1 MPVSIGGHLV
11 ARALAK
17 AGVRCVFTLCGGHI
31 APIYDGCL
39 REGID
44 IVDTRHEQAAAH
56 AADAWA
62 RLSRTVGVAIV
73 TAGPGVT
80 DAVTGVANAMLAQS
94 PLLVL
99 GGAAELR
106 LTGRGAL
113 QEMEQL
119 PLMRSITKWA
129 ATVTD
134 ARRLPEM
141 VATAIRHA
149 TTGVRGPVFLE
160 LPFDVLTAQVE
171 DAHLPPLPPPVET
184 GASPADFALVDRAG
198 QLLAAAE
205 KPVLFVG
212 SQAWW
217 DDASEVLREFVN
229 RVGVPTVMNGM
240 GRGTLPAS
248 NPHALNLARKKA
260 FRDTDCIIVVGT
272 PLDFRVGFGAGINAP
287 AKLIQ
292 IDRDPA
298 QLGKNRAVD
307 VGLVGDARA
316 ILAQLEAAALKHG
329 ALPQRYASWCASLL
343 TAEEKARAELAQWE
357 RADTR
362 PINHYRFARAIADA
376 IDEDT
381 IVIGDGGDCVAL
393 AARVLA
399 PERPGHWLDPG
410 PLGCLGV
417 GAPFALAAKKMYPN
431 KKVLVISGDGSFGLN
446 GFDFES
452 CVRFRLP
459 VTVVVGNDAAWGQIR
474 GPQVMIF
481 GAERAPATKLL
492 PTRYDKVVEAFGGRG
507 SHVDDPT
514 ALTPAIRE
522 ALASGQTTCINVP
535 LDPEFVLRIGAAK
548 LSV

>member
-11 ARALAK
+11 ARALK
-17 AGVRCVFTLCGGHI
+17 QAGVRCVFTLCGGHV

-62 RLSRTVGVAIV
+62 RLSRAPGVAIV

-80 DAVTGVANAMLAQS
+80 DAVTGVANAMLANS
-94 PLLVL
+94 PLVVL

-106 LTGRGAL
+106 LAGRGAL
-113 QEMEQL
+113 QEMEQV
-119 PLMRSITKWA
+119 PLMRTITKWA
-129 ATVTD
+129 ATATD
-134 ARRLPEM
+134 PKRLPEM

-149 TTGVRGPVFLE
+149 NHGVRGPVFLE
-160 LPFDVLTAQVE
+160 LPFDVLTAQVDE
-171 DAHLPPLPPPVET
+171 AHLPPVAPPVAV
-184 GASPADFALVDRAG
+184 GMQPADPKLVDEAG
-198 QLLAAAE
+198 KLIAAAE

-212 SQAWW
+212 SQVWW
-217 DDASEVLREFVN
+217 DDASEVLRELVM
-229 RVGVPTVMNGM
+229 RVGIPTVMNGM
-240 GRGTLPAS
+240 GRGALPGS

-287 AKLIQ
+287 AKIIQ

-298 QLGKNRAVD
+298 QLGKNRGVD

-316 ILAQLEAAALKHG
+316 VLAQLEGAALKHG
-329 ALPQRYASWCASLL
+329 ALPHRYAAWCATLL

-357 RADTR
+357 RSDDK
-362 PINHYRFARAIADA
+362 PINHYRLARAIADA
-376 IDEDT
+376 IDEET

-393 AARVLA
+393 AARVLSA
-399 PERPGHWLDPG
+399 ERPGHWLDPG

-417 GAPFALAAKKMYPN
+417 GAPFAIAAKKMFPE
-431 KKVLVISGDGSFGLN
+431 KKVLVLSGDGSFGLN
-446 GFDFES
+446 GFDFET
-452 CVRFRLP
+452 CVRFKLP
-459 VTVVVGNDAAWGQIR
+459 VTVVVANDAAWGQIR

-481 GAERAPATKLL
+481 GAERAPATKLA
-492 PTRYDKVVEAFGGRG
+492 PTRYDRVVEAFGGRG
-507 SHVDDPT
+507 VHVDEP
-514 ALTPAIRE
+514 ARLTPAIKE
-522 ALASGQTTCINVP
+522 ALASGETTCVNVP
-535 LDPEFVLRIGAAK
+535 IDPEFVLRIGAAK

>member
-1 MPVSIGGHLV
+1 MPLSIGGHLV
-11 ARALAK
+11 ARTLAR
-17 AGVRCVFTLCGGHI
+17 AGVKCLFTLCGGHV

-62 RLSRTVGVAIV
+62 RLSRGPGVAVV

-94 PLLVL
+94 PLVVL

-106 LTGRGAL
+106 LAGRGAL

-134 ARRLPEM
+134 PRRIPEL
-141 VATAIRHA
+141 VQAALRHA
-149 TTGVRGPVFLE
+149 NTGVRGPVFLE
-160 LPFDVLTAQVE
+160 LPFDVLTAQVD
-171 DAHLPPLPPPVET
+171 DAALPPLPPLPEI
-184 GASPADFALVDRAG
+184 GASPADPELVDRAG
-198 QLLAAAE
+198 RLLAAAE

-212 SQAWW
+212 SQVWW
-217 DDASEVLREFVN
+217 DDASEVLRELVN
-229 RVGVPTVMNGM
+229 RVGLPTVMNGM
-240 GRGTLPAS
+240 GRGALPAS
-248 NPHALNLARKKA
+248 NPHALSLARKRA
-260 FRDTDCIIVVGT
+260 FRDTDCIVVVGT
-272 PLDFRVGFGAGINAP
+272 PLDFRVGYGAGINAP
-287 AKLIQ
+287 AKVIQ

-298 QLGKNRAVD
+298 QIGKNRGVD
-307 VGLVGDARA
+307 VGLVGDTRA

-329 ALPQRYASWCASLL
+329 ARPERYAPWCASLVS
-343 TAEEKARAELAQWE
+343 AEEKARAELAQWE

-362 PINHYRFARAIADA
+362 PINHYRLARAIADA
-376 IDEDT
+376 VDEDT
-381 IVIGDGGDCVAL
+381 ILIGDGGDCVAL

-399 PERPGHWLDPG
+399 PERPGQWLDPG

-417 GAPFALAAKKMYPN
+417 GAPFALAAKKMFPH
-431 KKVLVISGDGSFGLN
+431 KKVLVLSGDGSFGLN
-446 GFDFES
+446 GFDFET
-452 CVRFRLP
+452 CVRFGLP
-459 VTVVVGNDAAWGQIR
+459 VTVVVANDAAWGQIR

-481 GAERAPATKLL
+481 GAERAPATKLA

-507 SHVDDPT
+507 AHVEDPA
-514 ALTPAIRE
+514 ALTPTIKE
-522 ALASGQTTCINVP
+522 ALASGQTSCINVP
-535 LDPEFVLRIGAAK
+535 LDPEFVLRIGASK